1 MGFLTEYEESKIVY
15 KDQEYTLD
23 LAYDTVLNV
32 KRMYAEKILDDADI
46 LVEALKIFGI
56 PERSIFRM
64 SWSERMELLE
74 QIFREKITGRPRPK
88 VGQQKV
94 LFDFEEDGEYIYA
107 SFVQAYGI
115 DLIEQQGK
123 LPWNRF
129 AALFQGLPG
138 DTKIKEIM
146 RIRDMDI
153 PAPNG
158 NNQKEIQRI
167 TELKMYY
174 ALGYREDN
182 AAEGLDRLF
191 STLEGLAIGC
201 GGEIGV

>member
-1 MGFLTEYEESKIVY
+1 MGFLTEYEEPKITY

-32 KRMYAEKILDDADI
+32 KRMYAEKLLGDADI

-64 SWSERMELLE
+64 SWPERAELLE
-74 QIFREKITGRPRPK
+74 QIFREKIAGRPRPR
-88 VGQQKV
+88 VGEQKI

-107 SFVQAYGI
+107 SFAQAYGI

-129 AALFQGLPG
+129 MALFQGLPSG
-138 DTKIKEIM
+138 TKIKEIM
-146 RIRDMDI
+146 RIRDMDV
-153 PAPNG
+153 PVPNG
-158 NNQKEIQRI
+158 KNQKEIQQI
-167 TELKMYY
+167 IELKMYY

-191 STLEGLAIGC
+191 STLEGLAIG
-201 GGEIGV
+201 

>member
-1 MGFLTEYEESKIVY
+1 MGFLTEYEEPKIAF

-32 KRMYAEKILDDADI
+32 KRMYAEKLLDDADI

-56 PERSIFRM
+56 PERSIFRL
-64 SWSERMELLE
+64 SWPERAELLE
-74 QIFREKITGRPRPK
+74 QIFREKIAGRPRPK
-88 VGQQKV
+88 VGAQKI

-107 SFVQAYGI
+107 SFMQAYGI

-129 AALFQGLPG
+129 MALFQGLPSG
-138 DTKIKEIM
+138 TKIKEIM
-146 RIRDMDI
+146 RIRDMDV

-158 NNQKEIQRI
+158 KNQKEIQQI

-174 ALGYREDN
+174 ALGYHEDN

-191 STLEGLAIGC
+191 STLEGLAQ
-201 GGEIGV
+201 